1 MGNPAACVVDLL
13 FPVRVT
19 AVTTGLLPYFSLFLI
34 LVATLE
40 LLVGSNSKR
49 MMASLAV
56 LYLGL
61 FLLVINYWSF
71 GLSAVKLV
79 AGWMALAI
87 LAASQGG
94 GDLYQTPLNRQG
106 VLFRIIAAL
115 VIWLLVFLIV
125 PSLSFLT
132 TLPLPVTWS
141 GLILIGMGLL
151 QLGMTTQTIKVII
164 GLLTVLAGFEVF
176 YATIESS
183 VLVAGLLAMI
193 TIGLAAAGAYLITLP
208 TMDESL

>member
-1 MGNPAACVVDLL
+1 
-13 FPVRVT
+13 VT
-19 AVTTGLLPYFSLFLI
+19 AGLLPYFSLFLI
-34 LVATLE
+34 LVSSLE

-61 FLLVINYWSF
+61 FLLVINYWSL

-94 GDLYQTPLNRQG
+94 LELNQTPLNRQG
-106 VLFRIIAAL
+106 VLFRIIAVL
-115 VIWLLVFLIV
+115 VIWLLVFLIA

-132 TLPLPVTWS
+132 TLPLPVAWS

>member
-1 MGNPAACVVDLL
+1 
-13 FPVRVT
+13 
-19 AVTTGLLPYFSLFLI
+19 VTTGLLPYFSLFLI

-115 VIWLLVFLIV
+115 VIWLLVFLIA

>member
-1 MGNPAACVVDLL
+1 
-13 FPVRVT
+13 
-19 AVTTGLLPYFSLFLI
+19 
-34 LVATLE
+34 
-40 LLVGSNSKR
+40 

-106 VLFRIIAAL
+106 ILFRIIAAL
-115 VIWLLVFLIV
+115 VIWLLVFLIA

-176 YATIESS
+176 YASIESS

>member
-1 MGNPAACVVDLL
+1 MGDPAACVVDILS
-13 FPVRVT
+13 PDRVT

-87 LAASQGG
+87 LTASQGG
-94 GDLYQTPLNRQG
+94 GEVNQNPLNRQG

-115 VIWLLVFLIV
+115 VIWLLVFLIA

-176 YATIESS
+176 YASIESS

>member
-13 FPVRVT
+13 FSVRVT

-49 MMASLAV
+49 MMASIAV

-106 VLFRIIAAL
+106 ILFRIIAAL
-115 VIWLLVFLIV
+115 VIWLLVFLIA

-151 QLGMTTQTIKVII
+151 QLGMTTQTIKVIV

>member
-1 MGNPAACVVDLL
+1 
-13 FPVRVT
+13 
-19 AVTTGLLPYFSLFLI
+19 
-34 LVATLE
+34 
-40 LLVGSNSKR
+40 
-49 MMASLAV
+49 MASLAV

-94 GDLYQTPLNRQG
+94 EIINRTQLNRQG
-106 VLFRIIAAL
+106 VIFRIIAAV
-115 VIWLLVFLIV
+115 VIWILVFLIA
-125 PSLSFLT
+125 PSVSFLIAQ
-132 TLPLPVTWS
+132 PLPVTWS

-151 QLGMTTQTIKVII
+151 QLGMTTQTLKVII
-164 GLLTVLAGFEVF
+164 GLLTVQAGFEVF
-176 YATIESS
+176 YATVENS

-193 TIGLAAAGAYLITLP
+193 TIGLAAVGAYLITLP
-208 TMDESL
+208 SLEESV

>member
-115 VIWLLVFLIV
+115 VIWLLVFLIA

>member
-1 MGNPAACVVDLL
+1 
-13 FPVRVT
+13 
-19 AVTTGLLPYFSLFLI
+19 
-34 LVATLE
+34 
-40 LLVGSNSKR
+40 
-49 MMASLAV
+49 MASLAV

-94 GDLYQTPLNRQG
+94 EIINRTQLNRQG
-106 VLFRIIAAL
+106 VIFRIIAAV
-115 VIWLLVFLIV
+115 VIWILVFLIA
-125 PSLSFLT
+125 PSVSFLIAQ
-132 TLPLPVTWS
+132 PLPVTWS

-151 QLGMTTQTIKVII
+151 QLGMTTQTLKVII

-176 YATIESS
+176 YATVENS

-193 TIGLAAAGAYLITLP
+193 TIGLAAVGAYLITLP
-208 TMDESL
+208 SLEESV

>member
-1 MGNPAACVVDLL
+1 
-13 FPVRVT
+13 
-19 AVTTGLLPYFSLFLI
+19 VTTGLLPYFSLFLI

-61 FLLVINYWSF
+61 FLLVINYWSI

-94 GDLYQTPLNRQG
+94 EELSQTPLNRQG

-115 VIWLLVFLIV
+115 VIWLLVFLIA

-132 TLPLPVTWS
+132 TLPLPVAWS

-164 GLLTVLAGFEVF
+164 GLLTVLAGFEIF

>member
-1 MGNPAACVVDLL
+1 M
-13 FPVRVT
+13 
-19 AVTTGLLPYFSLFLI
+19 TTGLLPYFSLFLI
-34 LVATLE
+34 LVSSLE

-61 FLLVINYWSF
+61 FLLVINYWSL

-79 AGWMALAI
+79 SGWMALAI

-94 GDLYQTPLNRQG
+94 VELNQTPLNRQG

-115 VIWLLVFLIV
+115 VIWLLVFLIA

>member
-1 MGNPAACVVDLL
+1 
-13 FPVRVT
+13 VT
-19 AVTTGLLPYFSLFLI
+19 PGLLPYFSLFLI

-56 LYLGL
+56 MYLGL

-87 LAASQGG
+87 LAASQSGG
-94 GDLYQTPLNRQG
+94 ELNQFPLNRQG
-106 VLFRIIAAL
+106 VLFRIIASL
-115 VIWLLVFLIV
+115 VIWLLVFLIA

-164 GLLTVLAGFEVF
+164 GLLTVLTGFEVF

>member
-1 MGNPAACVVDLL
+1 LGDPAACVVDILS
-13 FPVRVT
+13 PDRVT

-87 LAASQGG
+87 LTASQGG
-94 GDLYQTPLNRQG
+94 GEVNQNPLNRQG

-115 VIWLLVFLIV
+115 VIWLLVFLIA

-176 YATIESS
+176 YASIESS